1 MVYDNENVIKLT
13 HFGFII
19 KLDFP
24 LEGGFHFL
32 DFDFVLNFDFNFV
45 LNFHFNFDQL
55 ISFVVDY
62 RFINFD
68 LH

>member
-24 LEGGFHFL
+24 LEGGFHF
-32 DFDFVLNFDFNFV
+32 F
-45 LNFHFNFDQL
+45 NFHFNFDQL
-55 ISFVVDY
+55 ISFVADY